1 MTEAYGKEKSPQF
14 EKNLIVL
21 NVFHVLPVIIF
32 ITILRMRTT
41 L

>member
-1 MTEAYGKEKSPQF
+1 MTEAYGKEKSTQF

-32 ITILRMRTT
+32 TILRMRTT